1 MTCNKDLVSIFRSGL
16 LNDNIG
22 PLAKA
27 TFEVHT
33 EVLLKAARH
42 ADIDHMRGVSANVL
56 TGQYGCYGTSAFQL
70 VLDMEAYT
78 KDVNKV
84 EENELKVFDNFKN
97 DQTSEE
103 LCSLKNMQ
111 IVNNISGITEIQ
123 SFVCDDNYD
132 IGF

>member
-1 MTCNKDLVSIFRSGL
+1 
-16 LNDNIG
+16 
-22 PLAKA
+22 
-27 TFEVHT
+27 
-33 EVLLKAARH
+33 
-42 ADIDHMRGVSANVL
+42 
-56 TGQYGCYGTSAFQL
+56 
-70 VLDMEAYT
+70 MEAYT

-97 DQTSEE
+97 SQTSEE